1 MMIPALPPDLSAAPM
16 AVDTVPAPTASFVQV
31 FAALAVELQQ
41 DTRLPAGRG
50 LVDLPDADAQII
62 PDAAIDV
69 QVADVGLGAIQAAE
83 SPPEPRQ
90 TVPIVVPLDQSL
102 VRAVQVDVRAVPLAS
117 DSAHVAARA
126 PDAARSL
133 PAPEPFVR
141 DRLTLHSHGSNA
153 VPVEHV
159 VKIMLPTTGQI
170 ANAGG
175 STQGSDGAVPRAA
188 MPAVEIRAP
197 SLPVA
202 RDTAIALLAVLPNQR
217 ASTKPALPDA
227 LAPIQQAPAP
237 LSQTAS
243 LVPQAPAPL
252 LQIAAPLPQAPAPL
266 LNIALQHMPQP
277 VPALA
282 KTAGQM
288 VSDVTVPPD
297 TAHQSRAKLSDMSGT
312 MAPISGAVVRATP
325 PDGVTPI
332 AAVVLDRHQLA
343 PDAPLM
349 SALDHSKAAP
359 TTPPPLLGADPVRQ
373 VTQQLAVAVTH
384 SPNGQA
390 ELALNPSELG
400 RVRITVH
407 TGDGVVTVQIV
418 AERPET
424 TDLLR
429 RHIDVL
435 AQDFR
440 AIGYQNIAFSF
451 GDQGNRPMRQQ
462 PTFLASD
469 GGDDADPAPLPAP
482 DQTMIARSGLDLRL

>member
-16 AVDTVPAPTASFVQV
+16 AVDTLPAPTASFVQV

-41 DTRLPAGRG
+41 DTRLAAGRG
-50 LVDLPDADAQII
+50 LANLPDADAQII

-69 QVADVGLGAIQAAE
+69 QVADVALGAMQAAE
-83 SPPEPRQ
+83 SPPEPWQ

-102 VRAVQVDVRAVPLAS
+102 VRAVQVDVRAVPLAP

-126 PDAARSL
+126 PDAAPSL

-141 DRLTLHSHGSNA
+141 DRLTLHSHVSNA

-159 VKIMLPTTGQI
+159 AKIMLPTTGQI
-170 ANAGG
+170 AHAGG
-175 STQGSDGAVPRAA
+175 STQGSDGAAPRAA
-188 MPAVEIRAP
+188 MPAVDIRAP
-197 SLPVA
+197 NLPVV
-202 RDTAIALLAVLPNQR
+202 RDTAIALLAVLPDR
-217 ASTKPALPDA
+217 RSSTMPARPDA

-237 LSQTAS
+237 LSQTA
-243 LVPQAPAPL
+243 
-252 LQIAAPLPQAPAPL
+252 APLPQAAAPL
-266 LNIALQHMPQP
+266 PTMAVQHMPQP
-277 VPALA
+277 APALA
-282 KTAGQM
+282 KTVGQM
-288 VSDVTVPPD
+288 VSDVTAPPD
-297 TAHQSRAKLSDMSGT
+297 TAHQSRAKLSDISGA

-332 AAVVLDRHQLA
+332 AAVVLDRHQPP

-462 PTFLASD
+462 PTFLPSD